1 MMKLPAL
8 LSIGLVSTIVA
19 TEILGLTR
27 LADRLISNSGA
38 AVAAPGRRPYRRAS
52 GAKRGVCRTNETQQP
67 REELMAFLPE
77 GREVA
82 DWTTTNAPTFYFYV
96 PDRSENVAGLEFR
109 LDYASGDKRGN
120 GVINPPLAV
129 PIPTTP
135 GIVKVQLPA
144 VLAKDT
150 TYAWSLTLR
159 CQGTR
164 EAVSFKGLVVY
175 KDLDAAATTQIAQ
188 ATSAQQKA
196 AIYSQAGFLVDAVPI
211 LMEGV
216 PPQTKDF
223 EAIIASIGLEKPAA
237 SAASVSINQ

>member
-1 MMKLPAL
+1 MMKLPVL

-27 LADRLISNSGA
+27 LADRLIPNSGA
-38 AVAAPGRRPYRRAS
+38 AVAAPGKRPYRRAS
-52 GAKRGVCRTNETQQP
+52 GAKRGICQANDPQL
-67 REELMAFLPE
+67 REELTTLLPE
-77 GREVA
+77 GRQVA

-129 PIPTTP
+129 PIPATP
-135 GIVKVQLPA
+135 GLLKVQLPA

-150 TYAWSLTLR
+150 TYAWALTVR
-159 CQGTR
+159 CQNR
-164 EAVSFKGLVVY
+164 DVVSLKGLVVY
-175 KDLDAAATTQIAQ
+175 KDLDVAATNQIAQ

-211 LMEGV
+211 LMQGV

-223 EAIIASIGLEKPAA
+223 EAIIASIDLEK
-237 SAASVSINQ
+237 SAASPSVNP